1 LYKNNTCGQPFN
13 PKNREKGWPKVLFLR
28 QINAARIK
36 HPIEK
41 INKLNNGRYY
51 SLYLFLFFVLLYK
64 IILADNLLTQKIG
77 KKVGRKYYFY
87 DKLTPQGM
95 RRFTTTFE
103 YQFRRWSL
111 CSSHHPRQQIV

>member
-1 LYKNNTCGQPFN
+1 MFTFTFVAYFLYVYQK
-13 PKNREKGWPKVLFLR
+13 KDV
-28 QINAARIK
+28 AA
-36 HPIEK
+36 
-41 INKLNNGRYY
+41 
-51 SLYLFLFFVLLYK
+51 
-64 IILADNLLTQKIG
+64 NLLTQKIG
-77 KKVGRKYYFY
+77 KKVGRKSYFY